1 MLEICCTDNACNKYR
16 NLTLSH
22 VNIQTDIHAHI
33 HVYMLLVSLSILWV
47 AIQVNSFFFH
57 PCVYTHWFLSFS
69 RHSDPISLFF
79 SNRTQLQ
86 FSAKHVS
93 TRLVEK
99 VLVIFHI
106 YFSLV
111 PCAVACVGERVCECV
126 CVSLC
131 TVFCNETNNRLCSE
145 RTLPLCGV
153 LYIALAYFR
162 IQYLLIF

>member
-1 MLEICCTDNACNKYR
+1 MHTYTFICFWYLSPFCGLQFKLTPFSFIPVCTHTDSY
-16 NLTLSH
+16 LFQGT
-22 VNIQTDIHAHI
+22 QT
-33 HVYMLLVSLSILWV
+33 
-47 AIQVNSFFFH
+47 QF
-57 PCVYTHWFLSFS
+57 
-69 RHSDPISLFF
+69 SLFF
-79 SNRTQLQ
+79 SNHTQLQ